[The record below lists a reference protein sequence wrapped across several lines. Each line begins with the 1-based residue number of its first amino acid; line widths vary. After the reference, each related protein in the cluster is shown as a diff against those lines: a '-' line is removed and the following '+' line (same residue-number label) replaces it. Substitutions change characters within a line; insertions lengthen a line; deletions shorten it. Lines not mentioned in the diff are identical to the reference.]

1 MPELSRRR
9 ALTAAA
15 ALATAA
21 GVTTVTALTA
31 SASEDPGHLQHAGH
45 AQHPERSEHSGH
57 SGHSGHD
64 QHAPVSFDEV
74 YKGRRIQGR
83 PASGGAHQHHGGGY
97 AVFVDDVELHVMRNA
112 DGSWISVVSHYDPV
126 PTPRAVARAA
136 VDELQGAA
144 LLPFP
149 AN

>member
-1 MPELSRRR
+1 MPELTRRR
-9 ALTAAA
+9 TLTAAA
-15 ALATAA
+15 ALAAAA
-21 GVTTVTALTA
+21 GVPTLVAPGA
-31 SASEDPGHLQHAGH
+31 SAAGH
-45 AQHPERSEHSGH
+45 SHGGSLEP
-57 SGHSGHD
+57 
-64 QHAPVSFDEV
+64 FDEV

-83 PASGGAHQHHGGGY
+83 PTAMDDMGGMNGMGGHHHGHGAGY
-97 AVFVDDVELHVMRNA
+97 AVFVDAVELHVMRNA

-126 PTPRAVARAA
+126 ATPRAAARAA

>member
-21 GVTTVTALTA
+21 GVQTLTAPTA
-31 SASEDPGHLQHAGH
+31 SAAGH
-45 AQHPERSEHSGH
+45 DHHS
-57 SGHSGHD
+57 
-64 QHAPVSFDEV
+64 PTSFDEV

-83 PASGGAHQHHGGGY
+83 PASGGGHQHHGGGY
-97 AVFVDDVELHVMRNA
+97 AVFVDGVELHVMRNA

-126 PTPRAVARAA
+126 PTPRAAARAA

>member
-15 ALATAA
+15 ALAAAA
-21 GVTTVTALTA
+21 GTAQIAAAPVA
-31 SASEDPGHLQHAGH
+31 SAAGH
-45 AQHPERSEHSGH
+45 DH
-57 SGHSGHD
+57 GHD
-64 QHAPVSFDEV
+64 HGHEHGSLPSFDEV

-83 PASGGAHQHHGGGY
+83 PASGGGGGGHHHGGY
-97 AVFVDDVELHVMRNA
+97 AVFVDGVELHVMQNA

-126 PTPRAVARAA
+126 PTPRAAARAA

>member
-15 ALATAA
+15 VLAGTAGVLPAIAPATAA
-21 GVTTVTALTA
+21 
-31 SASEDPGHLQHAGH
+31 AGH
-45 AQHPERSEHSGH
+45 
-57 SGHSGHD
+57 HD
-64 QHAPVSFDEV
+64 SHRTFDEV

-83 PASGGAHQHHGGGY
+83 PATGTGHHHHGAGY
-97 AVFVDDVELHVMRNA
+97 AVFVDGVELHVMRNA

-126 PTPRAVARAA
+126 ATPRAAARAA
-136 VDELQGAA
+136 VDELQGAP

>member
-15 ALATAA
+15 ALAAAAGAQTAA
-21 GVTTVTALTA
+21 RAATSTAGNAHATGADSL
-31 SASEDPGHLQHAGH
+31 PGSPA
-45 AQHPERSEHSGH
+45 A
-57 SGHSGHD
+57 
-64 QHAPVSFDEV
+64 FDEV

-83 PASGGAHQHHGGGY
+83 PTAGVGHHGGGHHGGGHNGGHHEAGY
-97 AVFVDDVELHVMRNA
+97 EVLVDGVPLHVMSNA
-112 DGSWISVVSHYDPV
+112 DGSWISVVSHYEPV
-126 PTPRAVARAA
+126 ATPRAAARAA
-136 VDELQGAA
+136 VEELRGAP

>member
-1 MPELSRRR
+1 MPELTRRR

-15 ALATAA
+15 ALAAASGAATLAAPAARAA
-21 GVTTVTALTA
+21 GHHP
-31 SASEDPGHLQHAGH
+31 DPSPA
-45 AQHPERSEHSGH
+45 A
-57 SGHSGHD
+57 
-64 QHAPVSFDEV
+64 FDEV

-83 PASGGAHQHHGGGY
+83 VRSGGGHHHDHGGGY
-97 AVFVDDVELHVMRNA
+97 GVYIDDVELHVMRNA

-126 PTPRAVARAA
+126 ATPRAAARAA
-136 VDELQGAA
+136 VDELQGAE

>member
-15 ALATAA
+15 VVATTAGAGTWSASTPATAA
-21 GVTTVTALTA
+21 GHHD
-31 SASEDPGHLQHAGH
+31 S
-45 AQHPERSEHSGH
+45 PET
-57 SGHSGHD
+57 
-64 QHAPVSFDEV
+64 FDEV

-83 PASGGAHQHHGGGY
+83 PAAGAGHHHHGAGY
-97 AVFVDDVELHVMRNA
+97 AVFVDGVELHVMRNA
-112 DGSWISVVSHYDPV
+112 DGTWISIVSHYDPV
-126 PTPRAVARAA
+126 PTPRAAARAA
-136 VDELQGAA
+136 VDELRGAP

>member
-1 MPELSRRR
+1 MPDITRRR

-15 ALATAA
+15 AVAATATA
-21 GVTTVTALTA
+21 TALAAPAA
-31 SASEDPGHLQHAGH
+31 SAAGH
-45 AQHPERSEHSGH
+45 
-57 SGHSGHD
+57 
-64 QHAPVSFDEV
+64 HAPATPDSFDEV

-83 PASGGAHQHHGGGY
+83 PASDGGHHHEHGGGY
-97 AVFVDDVELHVMRNA
+97 AVFVDGVRLHVMRNA

-126 PTPRAVARAA
+126 ATPRAAARAA
-136 VDELQGAA
+136 VDELQGAP

>member
-1 MPELSRRR
+1 MPELTRRR

-15 ALATAA
+15 ALAAAA
-21 GVTTVTALTA
+21 GVQTLVAPGA
-31 SASEDPGHLQHAGH
+31 SAAGH
-45 AQHPERSEHSGH
+45 SHEGSLEP
-57 SGHSGHD
+57 
-64 QHAPVSFDEV
+64 FDEV

-83 PASGGAHQHHGGGY
+83 PAGTGDMDAMAGMDGMAGMGGHHHGHGTGY
-97 AVFVDDVELHVMRNA
+97 AVFVDGVELHVMRNA

-126 PTPRAVARAA
+126 ATPRAAARAA

>member
-9 ALTAAA
+9 ALTAVA
-15 ALATAA
+15 ALAAAA
-21 GVTTVTALTA
+21 GVQAVTAPTA
-31 SASEDPGHLQHAGH
+31 SAAGH
-45 AQHPERSEHSGH
+45 DHGSP
-57 SGHSGHD
+57 
-64 QHAPVSFDEV
+64 PSFDEV

-83 PASGGAHQHHGGGY
+83 PASGGGHHPGAGY
-97 AVFVDDVELHVMRNA
+97 AVSVDGVELHVMRNA
-112 DGSWISVVSHYDPV
+112 DGSWISVVSHYEPV
-126 PTPRAVARAA
+126 ATPRAVARAA

>member
-15 ALATAA
+15 ALAAASGAATLAAPAAPAA
-21 GVTTVTALTA
+21 GQ
-31 SASEDPGHLQHAGH
+31 PGSS
-45 AQHPERSEHSGH
+45 P
-57 SGHSGHD
+57 
-64 QHAPVSFDEV
+64 APFDEV

-83 PASGGAHQHHGGGY
+83 ARSGGGHDNHHGGDY
-97 AVFVDDVELHVMRNA
+97 AVFVDGVELHVMRNA
-112 DGSWISVVSHYDPV
+112 DGTWISVVSHYDPV
-126 PTPRAVARAA
+126 TTPRACARAA
-136 VDELQGAA
+136 VDELRGAA

>member
-15 ALATAA
+15 VLATAA
-21 GVTTVTALTA
+21 GVPAVTALTA
-31 SASEDPGHLQHAGH
+31 SAAGPDH
-45 AQHPERSEHSGH
+45 HS
-57 SGHSGHD
+57 
-64 QHAPVSFDEV
+64 PTSFDEV
-74 YKGRRIQGR
+74 YKGRRIQGA
-83 PASGGAHQHHGGGY
+83 PAAAGGHHHHGAGY
-97 AVFVDDVELHVMRNA
+97 AVFVDGVELHVMRNA

-126 PTPRAVARAA
+126 PTPRAAARAA

-144 LLPFP
+144 LVPFP